1 VIRYNFDWRGAGAF
15 EHPSGSW
22 VKYDEASDLL
32 QDERD
37 KLARIEKV
45 AQVAMDNWPES
56 TLFSALKTVLQIC
69 QDGKASPV
77 YQQGADND
85 LED

>member
-1 VIRYNFDWRGAGAF
+1 MKRYAFNFRTKIMVPH
-15 EHPSGSW
+15 EHGSF
-22 VKYDEASDLL
+22 VRYDEANDLL

-45 AQVAMDNWPES
+45 AQVAMDNWPQS

-69 QDGKASPV
+69 QDGKASPIT
-77 YQQGADND
+77 
-85 LED
+85 ERSKSE

>member
-1 VIRYNFDWRGAGAF
+1 VKRYVYVFGPDYME
-15 EHPSGSW
+15 EHDNGSW
-22 VKYDEASDLL
+22 VRYDEANDLL

-45 AQVAMDNWPES
+45 AQVAIYNWPAS

-69 QDGKASPV
+69 QDGKATPITERFE
-77 YQQGADND
+77 N
-85 LED
+85 E